1 MPKEIVIIAVPNG
14 AGKTTF
20 ARSYFK
26 HVCDINLFVN
36 ADLIA
41 AGLSPFAPE
50 REAIQAGR
58 LMVKQI
64 EKLVKAEE
72 SFLIETTLSS
82 NNYAIKIPYWQSLG
96 YVVTLIF
103 LSLNSEELALRR
115 VATRVKE
122 GGHNVPASDIRRRF
136 RRGLSN
142 YKETYREL
150 VNRYV
155 FLDNS
160 PRTPKIIEYGE
171 NYGR

>member
-1 MPKEIVIIAVPNG
+1 
-14 AGKTTF
+14 
-20 ARSYFK
+20 
-26 HVCDINLFVN
+26 
-36 ADLIA
+36 
-41 AGLSPFAPE
+41 
-50 REAIQAGR
+50 
-58 LMVKQI
+58 MVKQI
-64 EKLVKAEE
+64 EKLVKAGE

-122 GGHNVPASDIRRRF
+122 GGHNVPASDVRRRF

-155 FLDNS
+155 FWDNS
-160 PRTPKIIEYGE
+160 PRLPKIIEYGE